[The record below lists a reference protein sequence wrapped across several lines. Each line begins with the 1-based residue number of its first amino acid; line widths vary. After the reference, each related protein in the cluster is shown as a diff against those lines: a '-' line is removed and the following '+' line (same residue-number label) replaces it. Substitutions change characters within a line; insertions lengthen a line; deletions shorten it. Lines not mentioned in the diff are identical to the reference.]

1 VALRR
6 QLYAPPLIGKA
17 STTSVYTK
25 RKKYKTIPTMS
36 RTIGARTPAYIAAIP
51 DTYRQE
57 LRISF
62 PQIAVA

>member
-1 VALRR
+1 
-6 QLYAPPLIGKA
+6 LIGKA